1 MIQITI
7 QRMMRTDFMQV
18 GRHIIW
24 PNAVAVMTGFLHR
37 IGAKTH
43 HFTLN
48 QHVQTIA
55 IRQRLRS
62 FYIEIILRHIQH
74 LAYRQANK
82 FW

>member
-1 MIQITI
+1 
-7 QRMMRTDFMQV
+7 MQV

-37 IGAKTH
+37 IGAKTY

-55 IRQRLRS
+55 IRQRLRR
-62 FYIEIILRHIQH
+62 FYIEIIQYH
-74 LAYRQANK
+74 LYAR
-82 FW
+82 